1 LNVYASPRELL
12 AEIAQS
18 LAGSP
23 REQASPPEN
32 SISIVPAQ
40 VRPASLGHQ
49 LKSET
54 ASQLKKALAGDSRR

>member
-40 VRPASLGHQ
+40 VRPASL
-49 LKSET
+49 
-54 ASQLKKALAGDSRR
+54 